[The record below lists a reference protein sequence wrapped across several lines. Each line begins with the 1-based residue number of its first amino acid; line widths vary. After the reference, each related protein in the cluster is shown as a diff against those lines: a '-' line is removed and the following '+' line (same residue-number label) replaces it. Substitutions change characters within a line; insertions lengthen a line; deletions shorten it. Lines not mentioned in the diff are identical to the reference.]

1 MQLEEGRLCFKI
13 HVADKDR
20 RKVLRDKWS
29 KALIEQSHEYSFNVE
44 KPRFGNG
51 RYMTVAVVRDYRV
64 GDGKGRIDIPGTM
77 GVLGEVEELLK
88 MVDVR

>member
-20 RKVLRDKWS
+20 RKELRDKWS
-29 KALIEQSHEYSFNVE
+29 KALIERSHNYSFNVE

-64 GDGKGRIDIPGTM
+64 EDGQGRIDILGTM
-77 GVLGEVEELLK
+77 EVLGK
-88 MVDVR
+88 

>member
-20 RKVLRDKWS
+20 RKELRDKWS
-29 KALIEQSHEYSFNVE
+29 KGLIERSHNYSFNVE

-51 RYMTVAVVRDYRV
+51 RYMTVAVVGDYRV
-64 GDGKGRIDIPGTM
+64 GDEKGRIDIPGTM
-77 GVLGEVEELLK
+77 VVLGEVERFLNG
-88 MVDVR
+88 

>member
-1 MQLEEGRLCFKI
+1 MQLEEERLCFKI

-20 RKVLRDKWS
+20 RKELRDKWS
-29 KALIEQSHEYSFNVE
+29 KALIERSHNYSFNVE

-64 GDGKGRIDIPGTM
+64 GMGK
-77 GVLGEVEELLK
+77 EELISLK
-88 MVDVR
+88 